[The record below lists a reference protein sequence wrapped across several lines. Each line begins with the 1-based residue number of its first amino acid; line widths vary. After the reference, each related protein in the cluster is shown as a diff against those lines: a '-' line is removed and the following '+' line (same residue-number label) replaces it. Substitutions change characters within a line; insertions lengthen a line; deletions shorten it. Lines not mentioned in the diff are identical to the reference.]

1 MLRPRGLSSLFLGT
15 QLAIRLKEVVQSQAV
30 LGAALEWESHGV
42 QWEGSYKK

>member
-42 QWEGSYKK
+42 